1 MSLNDLLN
9 SMANLTER
17 SREVPSSPP
26 LETVAFFVRWSR
38 GLKNWKV
45 STLADYAG
53 VSVSTVERVERG
65 EKVSAENLDRIAVAL
80 GYETGKLHAPRI
92 PLGADKATEDL
103 IETYGYLEQVSVV
116 PLKTQKAI
124 RDAAKCAGILVH
136 KHAVPEVHD
145 DGIANLVEWIDL
157 AGFILS
163 ENVERDGQE
172 PKRRRL
178 YRDIQDHVTEMERQ
192 GLTVLV
198 GVMVVLSHCLTCGR
212 MESARWISGELQR
225 GHPPLGS
232 RGLAKGSDLGSGAIR
247 FGKNEMV
254 SDG

>member
-1 MSLNDLLN
+1 MSSNDLSN
-9 SMANLTER
+9 SIANLPER

-65 EKVSAENLDRIAVAL
+65 EKVSVENLDRIAVAL

-92 PLGADKATEDL
+92 PLGADKAAEDL

-136 KHAVPEVHD
+136 KHAVPEGHD
-145 DGIANLVEWIDL
+145 DDIANLAEWIDL

-163 ENVERDGQE
+163 EEIERDGQE

-198 GVMVVLSHCLTCGR
+198 GVMDAPQPRFPDVKVAILAITTKAADPGAVKREHVWVDRRNVSNLSFAVPD
-212 MESARWISGELQR
+212 MD
-225 GHPPLGS
+225 P
-232 RGLAKGSDLGSGAIR
+232 
-247 FGKNEMV
+247 
-254 SDG
+254 